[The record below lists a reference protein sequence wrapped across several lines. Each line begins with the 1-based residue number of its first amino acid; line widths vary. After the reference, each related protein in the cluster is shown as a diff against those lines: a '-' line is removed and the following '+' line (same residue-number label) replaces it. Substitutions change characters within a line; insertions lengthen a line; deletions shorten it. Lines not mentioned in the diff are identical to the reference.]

1 MFERGQRYETKH
13 AEEAIKAY
21 VKYAQERQID
31 PSVFANAFVNS
42 RKFVTSNIIGATNMD
57 QLKLAIDSYEVQL
70 TDEDFKKINEIHY
83 RSPNP
88 CP

>member
-1 MFERGQRYETKH
+1 
-13 AEEAIKAY
+13 
-21 VKYAQERQID
+21 
-31 PSVFANAFVNS
+31 
-42 RKFVTSNIIGATNMD
+42 MD

-70 TDEDFKKINEIHY
+70 TEEDFKQIDEIHY